1 VMATLA
7 TIIARL
13 DAEGFTAHFGVVG
26 NRLRA
31 FERGETFEAHEV
43 TIREHWRL
51 EGASDPDDMAIV
63 YAIESLN
70 GVRGSLVDAFGVYA
84 DARVS
89 AFLHD
94 VPIRRAVQSGPA
106 EHDARDDISRRR
118 GELETMMVDEWKA
131 RADRPVTVPLL
142 HVRLAEQLE
151 RFKQEPTWRTSGR
164 DAITLT
170 KEPALRLVLML
181 LSKGTTLSEHKAAGS
196 LVLHVLSGSV
206 IFRTGSRTE
215 TVGAGELIVLEAAIE
230 HEMEAVE
237 DSACLL
243 TLTGRFQPG
252 ERPTA

>member
-1 VMATLA
+1 MATLSN
-7 TIIARL
+7 TLDRL
-13 DAEGFTAHFGVVG
+13 DREGFTAHFGVVDG
-26 NRLRA
+26 RLRA
-31 FERGETFEAHEV
+31 FGRGETFGAHEV
-43 TIREHWRL
+43 VIREYERF
-51 EGASDPDDMAIV
+51 EGVSNPADMAIV
-63 YAIESLN
+63 YAIESRN
-70 GVRGSLVDAFGVYA
+70 GMRGYLVDAFGVYSDPA
-84 DARVS
+84 VT
-89 AFLHD
+89 AFLQD
-94 VPIRRAVQSGPA
+94 VPIRRGVRSGP
-106 EHDARDDISRRR
+106 EH
-118 GELETMMVDEWKA
+118 VDEWRA

-181 LSKGTTLSEHKAAGS
+181 LGKGTKLSEHKTVGP

-230 HEMEAVE
+230 HEVEAVD

-243 TLTGRFQPG
+243 TLAGPFQAG
-252 ERPTA
+252 DRPTA

>member
-1 VMATLA
+1 MATLA

-43 TIREHWRL
+43 TIRERWRL

-63 YAIESLN
+63 YAIESRN

-84 DARVS
+84 DPRVS
-89 AFLHD
+89 AFLHH
-94 VPIRRAVQSGPA
+94 VPTC
-106 EHDARDDISRRR
+106 R

>member
-1 VMATLA
+1 MATLA
-7 TIIARL
+7 SIIARL
-13 DAEGFTAHFGVVG
+13 EGQGFSAHFGVVG
-26 NRLRA
+26 NRLRV
-31 FERGETFEAHEV
+31 FGRGETFEAHEV

-63 YAIESLN
+63 YAIESQN
-70 GVRGSLVDAFGVYA
+70 GVRGSLVDAFGVYS
-84 DARVS
+84 DPRVS
-89 AFLHD
+89 AFLRD
-94 VPIRRAVQSGPA
+94 VPIRP
-106 EHDARDDISRRR
+106 DAQLGAAGRDVSHGIPRRR

-131 RADRPVTVPLL
+131 RADRPVAVPLL

-181 LSKGTTLSEHKAAGS
+181 LSKGTKLSEHKAAGS

-206 IFRTGSRTE
+206 IFRTGGRTE
-215 TVGAGELIVLEAAIE
+215 IVGVGELIVLEAAIE
-230 HEMEAVE
+230 HELEAVE